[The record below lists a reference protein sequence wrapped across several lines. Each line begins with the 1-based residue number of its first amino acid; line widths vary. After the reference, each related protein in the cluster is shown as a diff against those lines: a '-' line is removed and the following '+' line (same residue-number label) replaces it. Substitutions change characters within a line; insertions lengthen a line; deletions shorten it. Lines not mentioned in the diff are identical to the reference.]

1 MNILEIWGD
10 PDALYIKEL
19 FEGVKGRCIRN
30 DHKSRDIKSMDYLFL
45 KAYLGTA
52 FKNDDE
58 KLCFHSLF
66 SLIEPTIKLLMCC
79 LPGDIKNKNR
89 IIIDAIC
96 YNKTE
101 NLISSFDNIFGE
113 GSYKKVFFDN
123 NLFNRLN
130 TIKDLCDEN
139 DINYDSVLDV
149 MFNDEAILPTVISSD
164 VVKYIWENEEVNQD
178 KDFIINL
185 LEKYSKLAREDK
197 KMITMN
203 NLKDYLGN
211 SLVK

>member
-1 MNILEIWGD
+1 
-10 PDALYIKEL
+10 
-19 FEGVKGRCIRN
+19 
-30 DHKSRDIKSMDYLFL
+30 
-45 KAYLGTA
+45 
-52 FKNDDE
+52 
-58 KLCFHSLF
+58 
-66 SLIEPTIKLLMCC
+66 MCC

-101 NLISSFDNIFGE
+101 NLINSFDNIFGE

-185 LEKYSKLAREDK
+185 LEKYSTLAREDK
-197 KMITMN
+197 KMIPMN